1 MDSADAPRLAYDLAQ
16 RTLNGIT
23 EPLGLVE
30 KHSAEGEPYQTL
42 VGQMGPAPVGSIRI
56 FERNP
61 SGPEIRVVYV
71 SLVVPAFGLD
81 SHMLYAFADPASLTP
96 HFTLDSVGSADGQA
110 FHLDFTPRVE
120 LSTNIAYVD
129 HCFVPVTDAWEQ
141 AQAIPGMELAKLKR
155 RQWSVMSPWMLAN
168 RATSEAFLAL
178 GAVVDAYRNHWLSM
192 VTEGVPA
199 ATAPTMTPQAIA
211 DRDARLRAN
220 IFSPDVDPVWAL
232 VDRLIG
238 QQGSGRIQELL
249 RDAHAAL

>member
-110 FHLDFTPRVE
+110 FHLDQ
-120 LSTNIAYVD
+120 
-129 HCFVPVTDAWEQ
+129 HCVRGSLF
-141 AQAIPGMELAKLKR
+141 
-155 RQWSVMSPWMLAN
+155 
-168 RATSEAFLAL
+168 RA
-178 GAVVDAYRNHWLSM
+178 GH
-192 VTEGVPA
+192 
-199 ATAPTMTPQAIA
+199 
-211 DRDARLRAN
+211 
-220 IFSPDVDPVWAL
+220 
-232 VDRLIG
+232 
-238 QQGSGRIQELL
+238 
-249 RDAHAAL
+249 